1 MTIRY
6 PALVGQQ
13 QRLRTE
19 MRVGELRVIAQRL
32 GEEHKKT
39 GPHADT
45 ENNSI
50 TIRGVHSYSM

>member
-19 MRVGELRVIAQRL
+19 MRVGEVRVIAQRL

-39 GPHADT
+39 GP
-45 ENNSI
+45 
-50 TIRGVHSYSM
+50 